1 MKTLI
6 VYYSMS
12 GNTDH
17 AARAIAE
24 ALGAETLRLEPE
36 KAYPDSG
43 LRKFLWGGKSAL
55 MAETPPLRP
64 YSFSAEAFDQIIL
77 GFPVWAGN
85 LAPPLRTFL
94 RDNAAALDGKRV
106 AAFACQSGSG
116 ADKAFSRLEA
126 LLGSALF
133 ARLVLIDP
141 LTRPRAENEEK
152 LCGFC
157 EMCERDG

>member
-17 AARAIAE
+17 AAREIAE
-24 ALGAETLRLEPE
+24 ALGAQTLRIEPE

-43 LRKFLWGGKSAL
+43 FKKFFRGGKSAV

-64 YSFSAEAFDQIIL
+64 YAFSGNAFDQIIL

-85 LAPPLRTFL
+85 LAPPLRSFL
-94 RDNAAALDGKRV
+94 RDNAGALGEKRV

-116 ADKAFSRLEA
+116 AERAFSKLEG
-126 LLGSALF
+126 LLGRPLF
-133 ARLVLIDP
+133 ARLILIDP
-141 LTRPRAENEEK
+141 LTKPVPENDEK
-152 LCGFC
+152 LRAFC